1 MVFLVPL
8 LLESSNSMFK
18 SLHFFICI
26 IFSISLQA
34 QTGIGTT
41 TPHASAKLDVSANNK
56 GFLPPRVTLSSTT
69 DVSTIPSPAEGLL
82 VYNLGSVGLQ
92 AGYYYWNGANWATI
106 ATATSAGNGVTSMDM
121 VKLYGEVHSKASGKI
136 GNSTT
141 GYIFTVPVSGRYLF
155 DFTSSATT
163 LSGGTNTIYFTVRQ
177 GTTVL
182 GSDNQSSYNNN
193 VHVEYNGKVEVN
205 LQAGVN
211 YNVYNY
217 ATSGS
222 FEGNDYD
229 RVYYKLVAGNIP
241 VTGQSVDYIQASL
254 SANQVLSS
262 AGNINFNV
270 SSGAGISLSSGG
282 FNLIANKTYKLEA
295 AIGGSSG
302 GYAYYGWVDNTNT
315 LLAGGSIGVVMK
327 AGAAYTDAPQD
338 KAIVYFTPTVN
349 TTVFLRVYSL
359 SGTLTAY
366 TPSMSINYSSTWAN
380 ITQIG
385 SSAIINPWVLS
396 GNDVYNT
403 TGEVGIGTATPNASA
418 LLDLNSTSK
427 GFLPPRMTTIQRNAI
442 SPATAGL
449 VIYNTTINQLETYT
463 GAGWSALYSGNALH
477 FAQYRANAIQNGF
490 TADVTKVNFPTAVIN
505 SGGIAISSGNTFTLP
520 ANRIYRVDV
529 NMGWKDGGWC
539 RFGIYNAS
547 TGAILSQTAHM
558 EGGAA
563 SGSGTISYFVDATA
577 GSVNIDVRLKAGG
590 CSLNDPNNGGTF
602 ATITIQSIF

>member
-1 MVFLVPL
+1 
-8 LLESSNSMFK
+8 MFK
-18 SLHFFICI
+18 SRLFFICI
-26 IFSISLQA
+26 IASISLQA

-82 VYNLGSVGLQ
+82 VYNLGSVGIQ

-141 GYIFTVPVSGRYLF
+141 GYAFTVPVSGRYLF

-349 TTVFLRVYSL
+349 TTVYLRVFSL

-366 TPSMSINYSSTWAN
+366 TPNAAAAYSSTWAN
-380 ITQIG
+380 IAQIG
-385 SSAIINPWVLS
+385 SSAIINPWILS
-396 GNDVYNT
+396 GTNTYNT
-403 TGEVGIGTATPNASA
+403 TGNVGIGTATPNASA
-418 LLDLNSTSK
+418 LLDLTSTTK
-427 GFLPPRMTTIQRNAI
+427 AFLPPRMTTAQRNAI
-442 SPATAGL
+442 SPVTAGL

-463 GAGWSALYSGNALH
+463 GSGWSALYSGNAFH
-477 FAQYRANAIQNGF
+477 YAQYRANAIQNGF
-490 TADVTKVNFPTAVIN
+490 TADVTKVNFPTPVIN
-505 SGGIAISSGNTFTLP
+505 SGSIAISSGNTFTLP
-520 ANRIYRVDV
+520 ANKIYRVDV

>member
-1 MVFLVPL
+1 
-8 LLESSNSMFK
+8 MFK
-18 SLHFFICI
+18 SRLFFICI
-26 IFSISLQA
+26 IASISLQA

-82 VYNLGSVGLQ
+82 VYNLGSVGIQ

-141 GYIFTVPVSGRYLF
+141 GYAFTVPVSGRYLF

-349 TTVFLRVYSL
+349 TTVYLRVFSL

-366 TPSMSINYSSTWAN
+366 TPNAAAAYSSTWAN
-380 ITQIG
+380 IAQIG
-385 SSAIINPWVLS
+385 SSAIINPWILS
-396 GNDVYNT
+396 GTNTYNT
-403 TGEVGIGTATPNASA
+403 TGNVGIGTATPNASA
-418 LLDLNSTSK
+418 LLDLTSTTK
-427 GFLPPRMTTIQRNAI
+427 AFLPPRMTTAQRNAI
-442 SPATAGL
+442 SPVTAGL

-463 GAGWSALYSGNALH
+463 GSGWSALYSGNAFH
-477 FAQYRANAIQNGF
+477 YAQYRANAIQNGF
-490 TADVTKVNFPTAVIN
+490 TADVTKVNFPTPVIN
-505 SGGIAISSGNTFTLP
+505 SGSIAISSGNTFTLP

>member
-1 MVFLVPL
+1 MI
-8 LLESSNSMFK
+8 K
-18 SLHFFICI
+18 SLLFFICLI
-26 IFSISLQA
+26 ASITLNA

-82 VYNLGSVGLQ
+82 VYNLGSVGIQ

-141 GYIFTVPVSGRYLF
+141 GYAFTVPVSGRYLF

-254 SANQVLSS
+254 SANQALSS

-282 FNLIANKTYKLEA
+282 FNLIANRTYKLEA
-295 AIGGSSG
+295 AIGGSSS
-302 GYAYYGWVDNTNT
+302 GYAYYGWVDNSNT

-338 KAIVYFTPTVN
+338 KAIVYYTPTTN
-349 TTVFLRVYSL
+349 TTVYLRVL
-359 SGTLTAY
+359 TISGSVTAY
-366 TPSMSINYSSTWAN
+366 PPNAAAAYSSAWAN

-385 SSAIINPWVLS
+385 SSAIVNPWVLS

-403 TGEVGIGTATPNASA
+403 AGEVGIGTATPHASA
-418 LLDLNSTSK
+418 LLDLTSTTK
-427 GFLPPRMTTIQRNAI
+427 AFLPPRMTTAQRNAI

-463 GAGWSALYSGNALH
+463 GASWNALYSGNALH
-477 FAQYRANAIQNGF
+477 FAQYRANAIQTGF
-490 TADVTKVNFPTAVIN
+490 TADVTKVNFPTPVIN
-505 SGGIAISSGNTFTLP
+505 SGSIAISSGNTFTLP

>member
-1 MVFLVPL
+1 MKRILVL
-8 LLESSNSMFK
+8 LC
-18 SLHFFICI
+18 FIA
-26 IFSISLQA
+26 SINLNA

-56 GFLPPRVTLSSTT
+56 GFLPPRVTLTSIT

-82 VYNLGSVGLQ
+82 VYNVGSVGLQ

-121 VKLYGEVHSKASGKI
+121 VKLYAETHSKASGKI

-141 GYIFTVPVSGRYLF
+141 GFVFTVPVSGRYLF
-155 DFTSSATT
+155 DFTSTATA
-163 LSGGTNTIYFTVRQ
+163 LNGGTNTIYFTVRQ

-211 YNVYNY
+211 YNIYNY

-229 RVYYKLVAGNIP
+229 RVYYKLVAGNVP
-241 VTGQSVDYIQASL
+241 VTGQSVDYVQASL
-254 SANQVLSS
+254 SSNQALSS

-270 SSGAGISLSSGG
+270 SSGTGISLSSGG

-295 AIGGSSG
+295 AIGGTSS
-302 GYAYYGWVDNTNT
+302 GYAYYGWVDNANN
-315 LLAGGSIGVVMK
+315 LLPGGSMGAVIK
-327 AGAAYTDAPQD
+327 AGNAYADAPQD
-338 KAIVYFTPTVN
+338 KAIVYYTPTSN
-349 TTVFLRVYSL
+349 TTVYLRVL
-359 SGTLTAY
+359 TISGSVTAY
-366 TPSMSINYSSTWAN
+366 PPNAAAAYSSAWAN

-403 TGEVGIGTATPNASA
+403 TGEVGIGTATPHASA
-418 LLDLNSTSK
+418 LLDLTSTTK
-427 GFLPPRMTTIQRNAI
+427 AFLPPRMTTVQRNAI
-442 SPATAGL
+442 SPVTAGL

-463 GAGWSALYSGNALH
+463 GSGWSALFSGNGLH
-477 FAQYRANAIQNGF
+477 YAQYRANAIQNGF
-490 TADVTKVNFPTAVIN
+490 TADVTKVNFPTLVIN
-505 SGGIAISSGNTFTLP
+505 SGSISISSGNTFTLP
-520 ANRIYRVDV
+520 ANRIYRVDI
-529 NMGWKDGGWC
+529 NLGWKDGGWC
-539 RFGIYNAS
+539 RFAIYNAS
-547 TGAILSQTAHM
+547 TGAALSQTAHM

-563 SGSGTISYFVDATA
+563 SGSGTVSYFVDATG

>member
-1 MVFLVPL
+1 MI
-8 LLESSNSMFK
+8 K
-18 SLHFFICI
+18 SLLFFICLI
-26 IFSISLQA
+26 ASITLNA

-82 VYNLGSVGLQ
+82 VYNLGSVGIQ

-141 GYIFTVPVSGRYLF
+141 GYAFTVPVSGRYLF

-254 SANQVLSS
+254 SANQALSS

-282 FNLIANKTYKLEA
+282 FNLIANRTYKLEA
-295 AIGGSSG
+295 AIGGSSS
-302 GYAYYGWVDNTNT
+302 GYAYYGWVDNSNT

-327 AGAAYTDAPQD
+327 AGAAYTDAPQV
-338 KAIVYFTPTVN
+338 KAIVYYTPTTN
-349 TTVFLRVYSL
+349 TTVYLRVL
-359 SGTLTAY
+359 TISGSVTAY
-366 TPSMSINYSSTWAN
+366 PPNAAAAYSSAWAN

-385 SSAIINPWVLS
+385 SSAIVNPWVLS

-403 TGEVGIGTATPNASA
+403 AGEVGIGTATPHASA
-418 LLDLNSTSK
+418 LLDLTSTTK
-427 GFLPPRMTTIQRNAI
+427 AFLPPRMTTAQRNAI

-463 GAGWSALYSGNALH
+463 GASWNALYSGNALH
-477 FAQYRANAIQNGF
+477 FAQYRANAIQTGF
-490 TADVTKVNFPTAVIN
+490 TADVTKVNFPTPVIN
-505 SGGIAISSGNTFTLP
+505 SGSIAISSGNTFTLP